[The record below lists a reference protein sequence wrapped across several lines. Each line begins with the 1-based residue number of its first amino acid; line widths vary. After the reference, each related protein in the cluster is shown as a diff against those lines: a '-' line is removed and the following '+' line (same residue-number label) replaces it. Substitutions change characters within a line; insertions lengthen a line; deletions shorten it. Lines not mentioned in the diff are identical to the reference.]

1 MSDSALAS
9 LAEGGSF
16 EDDSDDELEDE
27 DYDPTFTTGGV
38 AWGETA
44 LTVARRLLSEPP
56 FAGSLEMYSF
66 RASGGRDARV
76 IVRLDKPSD
85 RFGSP
90 SVDDLSSFSNA
101 FDAALEASGAAPG
114 EMTVEVSS
122 AGAERE
128 VRLPRDLL
136 RFKGLPMSVRYEPE
150 PGATP
155 TTEALELLEFDSDA
169 GTTLWKL
176 AAVRANM
183 VGLKKGQPMSKKMRE
198 RRLALPLKQLLK
210 VHLILD
216 V

>member
-1 MSDSALAS
+1 
-9 LAEGGSF
+9 
-16 EDDSDDELEDE
+16 
-27 DYDPTFTTGGV
+27 
-38 AWGETA
+38 
-44 LTVARRLLSEPP
+44 
-56 FAGSLEMYSF
+56 MYSF
-66 RASGGRDARV
+66 RVWGGRDARV
-76 IVRLDKPSD
+76 TVRLDKPSD

-90 SVDDLSSFSNA
+90 SVDDLSAFSTA
-101 FDAALEASGAAPG
+101 FDEALEVAGAAPG

-128 VRLPRDLL
+128 VRLPRDLD

-155 TTEALELLEFDSDA
+155 LTEALELLEYDAQA

-198 RRLALPLKQLLK
+198 RRVALPLAQLQK

>member
-1 MSDSALAS
+1 MSDSAAAS
-9 LAEGGSF
+9 PAEGGSF

-76 IVRLDKPSD
+76 IVRLD
-85 RFGSP
+85 
-90 SVDDLSSFSNA
+90 LSSFSNA

-136 RFKGLPMSVRYEPE
+136 RFKGLPMSLRYEPE